1 MNDMMGKMRD
11 LLKPWMK
18 GTSPLEIR
26 RAILDDVE
34 SRVIAVGEGKR
45 IFPNNLLRV
54 HLLVA
59 DAEERV
65 RFEAVVRE
73 GWNLKREISERL
85 ADRGCPLPAGFDVE
99 VAFDE
104 EAHPR
109 FADRRFYVE
118 YLNRE
123 APAEDP
129 VKPAAPA
136 GGPPA
141 SRPVLELT
149 VLKGTATQRVYEI
162 EGTARLPR
170 PARGGRRSGRPGP
183 PPQRRRL
190 PRGGGDQ
197 LHRLPR
203 ARPHRLGRR
212 ERRLL
217 AARRA
222 ERLRHPHLP
231 RRPHDRRQL
240 PRPPG
245 GPPPAGGRDPASA
258 GPRQGRDAGK
268 VSERRSE
275 RIKRGPRGLEGAD
288 EVEPRGRVSRL
299 QDGE

>member
-34 SRVIAVGEGKR
+34 GRVIAVGEGKR

-54 HLLVA
+54 HLLAA

-73 GWNLKREISERL
+73 AWDLKREISERL

-123 APAEDP
+123 AAPA
-129 VKPAAPA
+129 PAAAAATADTA
-136 GGPPA
+136 GAPPE
-141 SRPVLELT
+141 SRPILELT

-162 EGTARLPR
+162 EGTRAFLGRLEEVVDPDGRVRRRNDVAFLEVGEINSTVSREHARIAWDAESGGYWLR
-170 PARGGRRSGRPGP
+170 AEQNASGTRIYRGGNTIDVSS
-183 PPQRRRL
+183 
-190 PRGGGDQ
+190 
-197 LHRLPR
+197 
-203 ARPHRLGRR
+203 
-212 ERRLL
+212 
-217 AARRA
+217 
-222 ERLRHPHLP
+222 
-231 RRPHDRRQL
+231 HDRR
-240 PRPPG
+240 G
-245 GPPPAGGRDPASA
+245 
-258 GPRQGRDAGK
+258 
-268 VSERRSE
+268 V
-275 RIKRGPRGLEGAD
+275 
-288 EVEPRGRVSRL
+288 RL
-299 QDGE
+299 QPGDEILLGRAAVKVGMRAK